1 MTSENL
7 GYKPGVVE
15 QAKFEY
21 SPLGKVFNKGLE
33 KEDKKQGPLK
43 TLKII
48 EAKKEEQLNAIKDQ
62 GEIQLD
68 MTDNQIK
75 EIKKEIKRI
84 EF

>member
-1 MTSENL
+1 MNSENL
-7 GYKPGVVE
+7 GYN
-15 QAKFEY
+15 Y

-33 KEDKKQGPLK
+33 KEDKTQGPLK

>member
-7 GYKPGVVE
+7 GYN
-15 QAKFEY
+15 Y